1 MDPTPPLGGPGPA
14 VLLVEDDE
22 VLADLLVRHLVRR
35 GHRATACGTAAAAIT
50 ALDRGLRPGL
60 IILDI
65 NLPDGAG
72 WQVARD
78 PAYVGAGSPPI
89 VVASAVGVR
98 PEQLAAAGIAGYLP
112 KPFPL
117 RTFMDVVERHLR
129 PADAPAAIEEPS

>member
-1 MDPTPPLGGPGPA
+1 MDTAEAPW

-22 VLADLLVRHLVRR
+22 TLAGLLIDHLRRRGILARNSSTIAETLAVLAAGDRP
-35 GHRATACGTAAAAIT
+35 
-50 ALDRGLRPGL
+50 AL
-60 IILDI
+60 IVLDI

-78 PAYVGAGSPPI
+78 PRYVQAGSPPI

-98 PEQLAAAGIAGYLP
+98 PAQLRAAGIAGYLP

-117 RTFMDVVERHLR
+117 TTFMDVVERHLR
-129 PADAPAAIEEPS
+129 PAAVPADTEERP

>member
-1 MDPTPPLGGPGPA
+1 MDPTSPPDDPDPV

-22 VLADLLVRHLVRR
+22 VLADLLVRHLARR
-35 GHRATACGTAAAAIT
+35 GLRAAACGTAAAAIT
-50 ALDRGLRPGL
+50 ALHTGARPGL
-60 IILDI
+60 IVLDI

-78 PAYVGAGSPPI
+78 PAYVRAGSPPI

-98 PEQLAAAGIAGYLP
+98 PEQLAGAGIAGYLP

-129 PADAPAAIEEPS
+129 PAAEAAAIEEPS

>member
-1 MDPTPPLGGPGPA
+1 MDTTA
-14 VLLVEDDE
+14 DRWVLLVEDDE
-22 VLADLLVRHLVRR
+22 TLAGLLTDHLGRH
-35 GHRATACGTAAAAIT
+35 GIRARTCTTVAETVDELGAEEPP
-50 ALDRGLRPGL
+50 AL
-60 IILDI
+60 IVLDI

-98 PEQLAAAGIAGYLP
+98 PEHLAAAGIAGYLP

-129 PADAPAAIEEPS
+129 PADAAAAIEEPS